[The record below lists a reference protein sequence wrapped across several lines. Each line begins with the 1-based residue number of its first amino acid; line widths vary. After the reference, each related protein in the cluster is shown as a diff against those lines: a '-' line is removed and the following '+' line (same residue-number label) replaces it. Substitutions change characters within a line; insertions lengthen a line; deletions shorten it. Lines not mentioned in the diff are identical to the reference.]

1 LSIGPSSA
9 RFAGQSEATLFSV
22 EPADIRLSIG
32 KRKQGDYDFIVIGQN
47 GRDVALKT
55 NIRLL

>member
-1 LSIGPSSA
+1 LSIRPSSA
-9 RFAGQSEATLFSV
+9 RFAGQSEAIPFSV
-22 EPADIRLSIG
+22 EPGDIRLSIG
-32 KRKQGDYDFIVIGQN
+32 KRKQGDYDFIVIGPN